1 MTIKSNEEWKK
12 LLSPEA
18 YHITREAGTEPP
30 WTGALLNEK
39 RIGTFHCI
47 CCNTPSLSPMQ
58 NMNLVVDGQ
67 FL

>member
-1 MTIKSNEEWKK
+1 MTKKTNDEWKK
-12 LLSPEA
+12 ILSPEA

-47 CCNTPSLSPMQ
+47 CCNTA
-58 NMNLVVDGQ
+58 
-67 FL
+67 